1 MRTTIDVPDP
11 VFRNMKSLASRKG
24 QSLKEFVVRAIERE
38 VSRAQHPRQARFS
51 VQLPLVPSKRPG
63 ALRSLT
69 NAQIEDL
76 LG

>member
-11 VFRNMKSLASRKG
+11 VFRSMKSLAARKG

-38 VSRAQHPRQARFS
+38 VSRAQRPGPARS
-51 VQLPLVPSKRPG
+51 AVRLPLVPSKHPG

-69 NAQIEDL
+69 NAEIEDL
-76 LG
+76 LD